1 MTEIILSIC
10 IATFNRGAYIGETI
24 NSILC
29 QNITKEIELVIL
41 NSGSTD
47 DTEKTIKSYKSNFIK
62 YIYHQQKYN
71 MAIQTMQ
78 DAQGKADRMVDRAL
92 KNKKKEKFV
101 PLIEREFKDLV
112 SLADQLEWVRLKR
125 KQKDN
130 TL

>member
-1 MTEIILSIC
+1 
-10 IATFNRGAYIGETI
+10 
-24 NSILC
+24 
-29 QNITKEIELVIL
+29 
-41 NSGSTD
+41 
-47 DTEKTIKSYKSNFIK
+47 
-62 YIYHQQKYN
+62 